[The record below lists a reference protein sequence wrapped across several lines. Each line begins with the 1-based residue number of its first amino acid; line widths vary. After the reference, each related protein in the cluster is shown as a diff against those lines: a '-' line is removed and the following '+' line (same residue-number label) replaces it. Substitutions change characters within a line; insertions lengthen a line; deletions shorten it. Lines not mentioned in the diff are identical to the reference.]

1 MSQTGVVTDVMS
13 LPTTGGGLEAEA
25 QELDEQ
31 PLPLF
36 LRSSIFPLLAI
47 IIAAVVWA
55 AMAQVDRIVV
65 AHGRLIT
72 TQPTL
77 VVQPFET
84 GVIRSIDVAIGRKVK
99 QGQVL
104 VTLDPTLV
112 RTSENELRYRQ
123 VSLAAEVARLAAEL
137 DEKGF
142 VPERGEAGR
151 LQAALALQRRSE
163 FEARI
168 AGFQASAKRLEEK
181 RSAAELV
188 QQSLQQRLELA
199 KDVEGMRQQLLAREI
214 GSRLALLQTKQ
225 ERLTVEE
232 QLTANRAELADL
244 GRQIESVRAD
254 RDSFVQNWRRDVTQR
269 LVDAQRDR
277 ETVEQQLSAITRRG
291 ELMVLRAPADGT
303 VLELGK
309 RSIGSVVSA
318 TETLVTLVPT
328 DAATEAEVEI
338 GPQDI
343 GHVRIGDS
351 ARVKFESLP
360 FQRHGSAVGTVRVIG
375 DDVLPSDQGPGKAR
389 SFVYRTRLTVDG
401 STLRNVPARFR
412 ALPGMELTAD
422 VKVGTRSILSYFL
435 EPILRVFDESLRE
448 P

>member
-1 MSQTGVVTDVMS
+1 M
-13 LPTTGGGLEAEA
+13 
-25 QELDEQ
+25 
-31 PLPLF
+31 
-36 LRSSIFPLLAI
+36 
-47 IIAAVVWA
+47 
-55 AMAQVDRIVV
+55 
-65 AHGRLIT
+65 
-72 TQPTL
+72 
-77 VVQPFET
+77 
-84 GVIRSIDVAIGRKVK
+84 
-99 QGQVL
+99 
-104 VTLDPTLV
+104 
-112 RTSENELRYRQ
+112 
-123 VSLAAEVARLAAEL
+123 
-137 DEKGF
+137 
-142 VPERGEAGR
+142 
-151 LQAALALQRRSE
+151 
-163 FEARI
+163 
-168 AGFQASAKRLEEK
+168 
-181 RSAAELV
+181 
-188 QQSLQQRLELA
+188 
-199 KDVEGMRQQLLAREI
+199 
-214 GSRLALLQTKQ
+214 
-225 ERLTVEE
+225 VEE

-244 GRQIESVRAD
+244 GRHIESVRAD

-309 RSIGSVVSA
+309 RSIGSVVSV

-412 ALPGMELTAD
+412 ALPGMELTAE

-435 EPILRVFDESLRE
+435 EPILRMFDESLRE